1 VTDVPIIDVSGR
13 LPSLDPRKQAVSV
26 SICGVGGQGVVLAGV
41 VLGQAAIDAGMW
53 AAQSAAYTVAAR
65 GGFARSEVI
74 LAGQAQACPL
84 AEDVDV
90 IVALAE
96 QGWSGDRQRLRPGGV
111 AICDEGI
118 GDASAV
124 DGLYLAVPL
133 QQIAAAAGQPRSV
146 NLVAV
151 GLLGGLF
158 DLVPM
163 DLALAAADQ
172 HLGHRPGNAIALQA
186 GYAAGIAL
194 RSQAGGHDL
203 REHSNQAKYK
213 EATT

>member
-1 VTDVPIIDVSGR
+1 MTDGAIVPVGGR
-13 LPSLDPRKQAVSV
+13 LPKLDPRREAVSV

-41 VLGQAAIDAGMW
+41 VLGQAAINAGLW

-74 LAGQAQACPL
+74 LAAQAQACPL

-90 IVALAE
+90 IVALEE
-96 QGWSGDRQRLRPGGV
+96 QGWRGDRHRLRRGGV
-111 AICDEGI
+111 AVCDEGI
-118 GDASAV
+118 GDAASV

-133 QQIAAAAGQPRSV
+133 QQIAASVGQSRSV

-151 GLLGGLF
+151 GLLVGLF

-163 DLALAAADQ
+163 DLALAAADE

-194 RSQAGGHDL
+194 RAQAGEQD
-203 REHSNQAKYK
+203 
-213 EATT
+213 